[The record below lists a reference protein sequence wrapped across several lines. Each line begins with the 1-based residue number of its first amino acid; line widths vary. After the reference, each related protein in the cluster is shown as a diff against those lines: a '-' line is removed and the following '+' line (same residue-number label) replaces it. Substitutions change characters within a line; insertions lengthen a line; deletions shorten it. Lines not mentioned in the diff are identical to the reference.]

1 MRLSKYEM
9 ETIVNYNLGEDRAIV
24 YTRDFTVIKKLDAL
38 VAEFPREYRLLRSTD
53 IDRTYEMP
61 KYLVN
66 FRRPKR
72 QSAEKRDLA
81 REQINRLNR
90 SK

>member
-1 MRLSKYEM
+1 M
-9 ETIVNYNLGEDRAIV
+9 ETIVNYNLEEGKATV
-24 YTRDFTVIKKLDAL
+24 YTRDFTVMKKMDAL
-38 VAEFPREYRLLRSTD
+38 VEEFPGVYRLLRSTD

-72 QSAEKRDLA
+72 QSAEKRGLA
-81 REQINRLNR
+81 REQISRINRVR
-90 SK
+90 